1 MAAHEFGHS
10 LGLSHS
16 NVPGALMFPTYSFR
30 DPARFSLSTDDIRG
44 IQSLYGNMI
53 FKSTSI
59 MFVSNIFS
67 RLFTMW
73 YFLQA
78 QTETEPPFNL
88 IHNYQ
93 RLPILVTLT
102 WSLMLLQILGEKY
115 CSSRTGNAQKQ
126 IKNCGF
132 LYRPKMFK
140 WNYFM
145 CLPTAFSGVDLEAEV
160 RPNWSRVSGPTLR
173 TI

>member
-10 LGLSHS
+10 LGLGHS

-30 DPARFSLSTDDIRG
+30 DPGRFSLPSDDIRG
-44 IQSLYGNMI
+44 IQSLYGNKI

-78 QTETEPPFNL
+78 QTETEPPSNL
-88 IHNYQ
+88 IQNYQ
-93 RLPILVTLT
+93 RLLMLVTLA
-102 WSLMLLQILGEKY
+102 WSLMLLQLLGEKQ

-132 LYRPKMFK
+132 LCRPKMFK
-140 WNYFM
+140 WNDFM
-145 CLPTAFSGVDLEAEV
+145 RLPTAFSGIVLEAEMW
-160 RPNWSRVSGPTLR
+160 RNWSRVSGPTLR